1 MEMRKNISTNM
12 VITMGL
18 FSREQA
24 DFVRQMMKSDGIHVT
39 FVDLQIPDE
48 EFLARNK
55 ARNRRKAEM
64 MGLSME
70 ELWNG
75 RERMKKFGEFSEEK
89 EIEYYRRGMVGWE
102 SLEGVE
108 DCFIIQSSGGYQ
120 DMVDG
125 LTAALGL
132 RIVDSFQP
140 REIEDINM
148 NRWRNYKVKQV

>member
-12 VITMGL
+12 VTTMGL

-89 EIEYYRRGMVGWE
+89 EMEYYRRGMVGWE
-102 SLEGVE
+102 SLERVE
-108 DCFIIQSSGGYQ
+108 ECFSSRL
-120 DMVDG
+120 VE
-125 LTAALGL
+125 AI
-132 RIVDSFQP
+132 RIWL
-140 REIEDINM
+140 M
-148 NRWRNYKVKQV
+148 L